1 LEIVPKM
8 TRFPQGEV
16 DNLLRDCQRR
26 FCDVKIELDQIVPK
40 SEGGSDT
47 IDNAIAVCLSC
58 HADIHAYNDRHP
70 RGRKYHPNEL
80 KKHRSR
86 KLSNLH
92 ILFKFWPD
100 YLSKWTSR
108 CDSIRD
114 KSSIHYSSCT
124 CSPKVKNVQL
134 KLC

>member
-1 LEIVPKM
+1 MEIVPKM

-26 FCDVKIELDQIVPK
+26 CCICHRFCGVKIELDHIVPK

-58 HADIHAYNDRHP
+58 HADIHTYNDRHP

-80 KKHRSR
+80 KKHES
-86 KLSNLH
+86 
-92 ILFKFWPD
+92 
-100 YLSKWTSR
+100 
-108 CDSIRD
+108 
-114 KSSIHYSSCT
+114 
-124 CSPKVKNVQL
+124 
-134 KLC
+134 